1 LDIKKLKYQNQTI
14 RLKYIYNKFFLDTDE
29 LYFLTAIS
37 MSNKSTIVAN
47 IKNLYLKKYHA
58 YFKGKLNINLSQNL
72 INFDG
77 SFDTHG
83 LKGYVKLTLDNNIL
97 NYYIYDTSAKSI
109 AVFMDDL
116 NTKIKINREISN
128 WIYKYIVAKKYKL
141 HYIFGKINI
150 KTGEFY
156 PKQIQAEA
164 LANDVSIKFHK
175 NLKSVFTPEVDIKLK
190 NDTLSFK
197 LFKPT
202 YEGMDLNGSKVTIT
216 NLVSKG
222 SAIEVIIKAKHPLD
236 KKVKK
241 ILKAYRVDIPLYQKT
256 SSTDASIRLY
266 IPFNPF
272 SFHIKGHFYTTNS
285 DIYFKGIKFHTKK
298 AKISLDDGMIKL
310 DKTDISYK
318 NLFKIKTSG
327 IFDTHKNQYEGSI
340 DINKLYLK
348 YKNEVILDSNQT
360 QISSVSVDFT
370 KSNINIKDLKT
381 VLSFGKDNRFIFN
394 NLSKLYT
401 LSPLL
406 KQYKIHKGEALLST
420 ANFTTFYLKG
430 KIPYNNKIL
439 LYNNKPIKLFDIN
452 STITSNNIKLD
463 INNGIISA
471 NISDKV
477 IIKTNN
483 ISYDFRNTL
492 DKPQNSTNNFK
503 KSITLNAINA
513 MIYIN
518 KEITI
523 PTDGFTLF
531 LNGDNKIFSSVYGEN
546 HIFYSNDSKI
556 VDIHTNFL
564 SADYINSIIHHN
576 LFKNGFFKL
585 FIKES
590 DDTFKGE
597 CQIINSK
604 IKSPKK
610 GGSDFKIDTG
620 KFKFYLKNKMLTLKD
635 IVLQNK
641 FSTLKGDG
649 YIDLKKKNLNLVFKV
664 DIFKDLGKT
673 IKSIP
678 LIGYVL
684 LGKDGKFSSKV
695 TISGDFNNPQIQ
707 TDFSKDVIKSPL
719 NIIFRVIKLP
729 FKLLLPKES
738 NPSK

>member
-1 LDIKKLKYQNQTI
+1 LDINKLEYQNQTI
-14 RLKYIYNKFFLDTDE
+14 RLKYIYHKFFLDTDD
-29 LYFLTAIS
+29 LSFLTAIS
-37 MSNKSTIVAN
+37 MSNRSNIVAD
-47 IKNLYLKKYHA
+47 IKNLYLKKYHT
-58 YFKGKLNINLSQNL
+58 YIKGKLNINLSQNL

-97 NYYIYDTSAKSI
+97 NYYVYDTSAKSI

-128 WIYKYIVAKKYKL
+128 WIYRYIVAKKYKL

-175 NLKSVFTPEVDIKLK
+175 NLKSVFAPEVDIKLK

-202 YEGMDLNGSKVTIT
+202 YENIDLNGSKVTIT

-222 SAIEVIIKAKHPLD
+222 SAIEVIIKVKHPLD

-241 ILKAYRVDIPLYQKT
+241 ILKAYRVNIPLYQKT
-256 SSTDASIRLY
+256 SSTDAMIRLY
-266 IPFNPF
+266 MPFNPF

-298 AKISLDDGMIKL
+298 AKITLKDNTIKL
-310 DKTDISYK
+310 NKTDISYK
-318 NLFKIKTSG
+318 NLFEIKTSG
-327 IFDTHKNQYEGSI
+327 IFDTHKNQYKGNL

-348 YKNEVILDSNQT
+348 YKNEVILDSNKT
-360 QISSVSVDFT
+360 QSSIDIDF
-370 KSNINIKDLKT
+370 KKGSINLKDLNST
-381 VLSFGKDNRFIFN
+381 LIFGKKNRFVFD
-394 NLSKLYT
+394 NLSNLYT

-406 KQYKIHKGEALLST
+406 KRYNIHAGQAKLFT
-420 ANFTTFYLKG
+420 TNFITFYLKG

-452 STITSNNIKLD
+452 SAITSNDIKLD
-463 INNGIISA
+463 VNNGIMKA
-471 NISDKV
+471 NIANK
-477 IIKTNN
+477 ITINTNN
-483 ISYDFRNTL
+483 ISYNLKNTL
-492 DKPQNSTNNFK
+492 DKSQNSTVVFK
-503 KSITLNAINA
+503 KSITLNAINS
-513 MIYIN
+513 MIYID

-523 PTDGFTLF
+523 PTNTFTF
-531 LNGDNKIFSSVYGEN
+531 FSNKNKKIFSSIYGKN
-546 HIFYSNDSKI
+546 HIFYSKDSKT
-556 VDIHTNFL
+556 VDIQTNFL
-564 SADYINSIIHHN
+564 DADYINNIIHHK
-576 LFKNGFFKL
+576 LFQNGFFKL
-585 FIKES
+585 SIKES
-590 DDTFKGE
+590 NGLFWGN

-610 GGSDFKIDTG
+610 GGSNFKIDTG
-620 KFKFYLKNKMLTLKD
+620 KFKFYLEKHILTLTN
-635 IVLQNK
+635 IVLKNK

-664 DIFKDLGKT
+664 DIFKNLGKT

-695 TISGDFNNPQIQ
+695 TISGDFNNPQIK
-707 TDFSKDVIKSPL
+707 TDFSKDIISSPL
-719 NIIFRVIKLP
+719 NIIFRTIKLP
-729 FKLLLPKES
+729 FKLLLPKE
-738 NPSK
+738 K